1 MDRTGWRW
9 KDGLVAAYD
18 MIQSHSKGEDAGY
31 KAAYHTLHNTGE
43 VEGKQFREGWADA
56 LENWKYRRGEL

>member
-1 MDRTGWRW
+1 MKTRWNW

-18 MIQSHSKGEDAGY
+18 MIQSHEKGEEAGY
-31 KAAYHTLHNTGE
+31 KAAYHTLYGTE
-43 VEGKQFREGWADA
+43 EIDGKCFREGWADA